1 MTRPLIAAAV
11 TALAATTLASTLM
24 AAPAAATAKT
34 QTIYGYAWADGSNH
48 LRITP
53 AKAKLVTQHG
63 VRRYKLTTVPGA
75 KERRVFTDGVRFRRI
90 TTACD
95 LKETEGRIRQD
106 KKGLGTT
113 DCDALDLKFVLS
125 LGPTPVKIT
134 ITPSL
139 TTVAEFLAVPTNPVT
154 AYGQL
159 TRVDDRTV
167 LFKRS
172 GRAAVKLR
180 YTHLGFNRVT
190 KSCSDGWTANVPNE
204 EAGIGTKPCSA
215 TAFRKAIRHA
225 GPVTVKVYYQPVS
238 GHLWEVWE
246 ALGD

>member
-1 MTRPLIAAAV
+1 MTRPLTVAAV
-11 TALAATTLASTLM
+11 AALAASALIATPATAAS
-24 AAPAAATAKT
+24 AKT

-53 AKAKLVTQHG
+53 AKAKLVTSSG
-63 VRRYKLTTVPGA
+63 IRRYKLTSVAGA
-75 KERRVFTDGVRFRRI
+75 KERRIFTDGVRYRRI

-125 LGPTPVKIT
+125 LGPQPVKIT

-139 TTVAEFLAVPTNPVT
+139 TTVAEFLATPTNPVT
-154 AYGQL
+154 AYGSMKSL
-159 TRVDDRTV
+159 DSRTV
-167 LFKRS
+167 VFYRPGKK
-172 GRAAVKLR
+172 AIKLR
-180 YTHLGFNRVT
+180 YTGLGFNRVT
-190 KSCSDGWTANVPNE
+190 KSCNDGWTANVPNE
-204 EAGIGTKPCSA
+204 EAGIGTKPCNA
-215 TAFRKAIRHA
+215 AAFRKAIKNT
-225 GPVTVKVYYQPVS
+225 GPVKVKAYYQPVS

>member
-11 TALAATTLASTLM
+11 TVLAASTLM
-24 AAPAAATAKT
+24 ATPAAATAKTPAKT

-53 AKAKLVTQHG
+53 AKARLVTQHG
-63 VRRYKLTTVPGA
+63 VRRYQLTTVAGA
-75 KERRVFTDGVRFRRI
+75 KERRIFTDGVRFRRI

-125 LGPTPVKIT
+125 LGPAPVKIT

-154 AYGQL
+154 AYG
-159 TRVDDRTV
+159 TMKRVDDRTV
-167 LFKRS
+167 LFKRP
-172 GRAAVKLR
+172 GKAAVKLR

-215 TAFRKAIRHA
+215 TAFRNAIRHA
-225 GPVTVKVYYQPVS
+225 GPVTVKAYYQPVS